1 MYTIS
6 RAHGFVP
13 AFLNSPNLRAVPADI
28 VQAVRKRLSANA
40 KQKEPNARYQLPF
53 KAGDKIRIAV
63 EELFNSI
70 KLKIKAKTYKA
81 SHHATYS
88 GQVCTFKLQDAN
100 NRVSILELK
109 DTYPRGA
116 CLLVPPT
123 AKDDTVDDENDFSQ
137 DDEDDA
143 VEPLE
148 VAVPTPAAAKK
159 ATGKRKPSQTDGLP
173 MTRELRSA
181 KQRKA

>member
-1 MYTIS
+1 
-6 RAHGFVP
+6 
-13 AFLNSPNLRAVPADI
+13 
-28 VQAVRKRLSANA
+28 
-40 KQKEPNARYQLPF
+40 
-53 KAGDKIRIAV
+53 
-63 EELFNSI
+63 
-70 KLKIKAKTYKA
+70 
-81 SHHATYS
+81 
-88 GQVCTFKLQDAN
+88 LQDAN
-100 NRVSILELK
+100 NRGSILELK

-123 AKDDTVDDENDFSQ
+123 AKDDTVDDENDFPQ

-173 MTRELRSA
+173 VTRELRSA